1 MVIKISVSRF
11 TAFVSVLVSAA
22 IALFDPLALGASSA
36 AMALTVLVIGF
47 WASGVVAEY
56 LTALMFFTVAMLFE
70 LAPAEVTFSGFGAG
84 ATWLIFSGL
93 VIGVGVNSSGLGER
107 IARHLS
113 SLFDRSYPRIVFGII
128 LVALVLGFVMP
139 SSMGRVVLMMPIAI
153 ALARELG
160 YEPTSRGFT
169 GICLAAG
176 FGCIFMPYGILP
188 ANIPNVVLLG
198 IAEGM
203 YDFSPTYGDWFALHF
218 PLISAFKGVIM
229 WGLIVVLFPA
239 SSRPLTSAQKSTP
252 MTQTEWRLSAILVA
266 ALLGWATD
274 YIHHIPPAAIGMA
287 AAMLFMT
294 PGLGNVGKKDFGNI
308 NFSVLFYVAAILGI
322 GALVN
327 YSGLGAIV
335 AENLMAI
342 LPLEHGQ
349 SFVNFMSIALTGIA
363 VGTFTAMPGIP
374 IIMTPIAEQFAQAS
388 GFSLDAVLMIQALSF
403 STPFLVYQ
411 SAPIVLAMG
420 LANLRLADGTKL
432 IASLAA
438 ITILVIFP
446 LDYLWWGVLGW
457 I

>member
-1 MVIKISVSRF
+1 MSIKISVSHF
-11 TAFVSVLVSAA
+11 TAFVSVLLSAA

-56 LTALMFFTVAMLFE
+56 LTALMFFTVAMLFAI
-70 LAPAEVTFSGFGAG
+70 APAEVTFAGFSAG

-107 IARHLS
+107 IARRLS
-113 SLFDRSYPRIVFGII
+113 SLFGRSYRRIIFGII

-139 SSMGRVVLMMPIAI
+139 SSKGRVVLMMPIAI
-153 ALARELG
+153 ALAKELG
-160 YEPTSRGFT
+160 YEPTTRGFT
-169 GICLAAG
+169 GIVLAAG
-176 FGCIFMPYGILP
+176 FSCFFMPYGILP

-203 YDFSPTYGDWFALHF
+203 YDFSPIYGDWFALHF
-218 PLISAFKGVIM
+218 PLISVFKAVIM

-239 SSRPLTSAQKSTP
+239 SSRPLTSVQQSSP
-252 MTQTEWRLSAILVA
+252 MTQAEWRLSAILVA

-274 YIHHIPPAAIGMA
+274 FIHHIPPAAIGMVA
-287 AAMLFMT
+287 ALLFMT
-294 PGLGNVGKKDFGNI
+294 PGLGNVAKKDFGNI

-322 GALVN
+322 GAMVN
-327 YSGLGAIV
+327 HSGLGPIV
-335 AENLMAI
+335 AEQLMAI
-342 LPLEHGQ
+342 LPLEPGQ
-349 SFVNFMSIALTGIA
+349 SFVNFMSIALTGVA

-374 IIMTPIAEQFAQAS
+374 IIMTPIAEQFALGS

-403 STPFLVYQ
+403 STPYLVYQ
-411 SAPIVLAMG
+411 SAPIVVAMG
-420 LANLRLADGTKL
+420 MANVRLADGTKL

-438 ITILVIFP
+438 VTILVISP